1 MEIVVLC
8 GVPGSGKSTLS
19 RTMFSDYVRINLDTL
34 RTRHRED
41 VAISQAISRQRS
53 MVIDNTNVTSRVRRK
68 YIEIARKHGFRV
80 RAVCLVCPPSLAISR
95 NSKRKGTKEYV
106 PVSAIMRYYR
116 IFEIPTKEE
125 GFDSVE
131 FVLQMPEEMQANAKW
146 NGVAIPP
153 RKFSSTF
160 QKEDLFVEAHRAK
173 FFPKTCVFAF
183 RLRTPL
189 RNQGLPPQY
198 EPKCQLPRPRC
209 SE

>member
-131 FVLQMPEEMQANAKW
+131 FVLQMPEEMQANAK
-146 NGVAIPP
+146 
-153 RKFSSTF
+153 
-160 QKEDLFVEAHRAK
+160 
-173 FFPKTCVFAF
+173 
-183 RLRTPL
+183 
-189 RNQGLPPQY
+189 
-198 EPKCQLPRPRC
+198 
-209 SE
+209 SERSGDSA